1 MAELTLK
8 DESVI
13 DIGQAVGERVQS
25 IASAGTGNAVVPAG
39 GAAVAPV
46 QPMNPF
52 DSMMVVLEDMLP
64 WEREVYV
71 SLLVNYLKE
80 EKERRERDRRR
91 GAKKK

>member
-52 DSMMVVLEDMLP
+52 DSMMVVLEDIRAGI
-64 WEREVYV
+64 E
-71 SLLVNYLKE
+71 LLVDKFAEGNSL

-91 GAKKK
+91 